1 MQNETMCGDASHD
14 LRREINA
21 LHGLLH
27 FSLERRY
34 PEGII
39 RSLQQLLNGRELAL
53 LVREGAVA
61 QARG

>member
-1 MQNETMCGDASHD
+1 MHNEMMSGDAGQD

-27 FSLERRY
+27 FSFERRY
-34 PEGII
+34 PEGIT

-53 LVREGAVA
+53 SVREAAARVA
-61 QARG
+61 G

>member
-1 MQNETMCGDASHD
+1 MHNEMMSGDASQD

-27 FSLERRY
+27 FSFERRY
-34 PEGII
+34 PEGIT

-53 LVREGAVA
+53 SVREAAARVA
-61 QARG
+61 G